1 VSRQSDACT
10 NFGFYCIF
18 DMWGVWGKREGMKNQ
33 LRQGWL
39 GGRGGGVPLCQL
51 HGSASAKAKLKG
63 FAN

>member
-1 VSRQSDACT
+1 
-10 NFGFYCIF
+10 
-18 DMWGVWGKREGMKNQ
+18 MKNQ
-33 LRQGWL
+33 LGQGWL